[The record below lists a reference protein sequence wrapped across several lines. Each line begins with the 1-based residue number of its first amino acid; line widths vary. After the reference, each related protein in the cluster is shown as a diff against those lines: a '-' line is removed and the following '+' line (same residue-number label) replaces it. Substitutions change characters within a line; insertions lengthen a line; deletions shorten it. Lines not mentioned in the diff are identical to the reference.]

1 MDTPEAIINALDN
14 APAIVVPLV
23 LEVPAAVLKRRPAPG
38 RWSAHEHACHLADVH
53 ALFFSR
59 LEQFLDEERP
69 CIKPFDPATQRPDG
83 ELLEVD
89 LGDALK
95 RFVEDRSRLV
105 ARLRDLPPEVWRREA
120 DHDEYSHYSV
130 LIMFR
135 HLALHDSLHAYRIE
149 ELLLKKDW
157 GESEVIRDE

>member
-1 MDTPEAIINALDN
+1 MQRRDAIINALEN
-14 APAIVVPLV
+14 APSLIVPLV
-23 LEVPAAVLKRRPAPG
+23 REVPESVLKRRPAPG
-38 RWSAHEHACHLADVH
+38 RWSSHEHACHPADVH

-59 LEQFLDEERP
+59 LEQFEREERP
-69 CIKPFDPATQRPDG
+69 RIAPFDPATESPDG

-89 LGDALK
+89 LSDALS
-95 RFVEDRSRLV
+95 RFAEDRRRLV
-105 ARLRDLPPEVWRREA
+105 ARLRGLPPEVWLRAA
-120 DHDEYSHYSV
+120 DHDEYTHYSV

-157 GESEVIRDE
+157 EDSDE